1 MLYNNSPTIDMI
13 TFETK
18 ILPGNFSL
26 IAIDLGYSRETA
38 TCGLMH
44 DGIDVPIVL
53 TFGDAI
59 IHVKECIN
67 KKRFCILVMEAVLS
81 TFHNLKGNP
90 DIRGDFEKGRGWYYG
105 PGVITL
111 ASALRFLKVLR
122 NEVSKDARVI
132 LSEAFLSFKKGRSN
146 HSKDAKIIYDQF
158 RKTQP
163 EIIREGTEP
172 ILEFISG
179 VPSVRVFNE

>member
-1 MLYNNSPTIDMI
+1 MI

-26 IAIDLGYSRETA
+26 IALDLGYSRDRA

-44 DGIDVPIVL
+44 DDIDEPIVL

-59 IHVKECIN
+59 INVKECIN
-67 KKRFCILVMEAVLS
+67 KQKFCILVMEAVLS

-105 PGVITL
+105 PGVVTL
-111 ASALRFLKVLR
+111 AAALRFLKILR

-132 LSEAFLSFKKGRSN
+132 LSEAFLSFKNGRTN
-146 HSKDAKIIYDQF
+146 HSNDAKIIYDQF
-158 RKTQP
+158 WKTKP
-163 EIIREGTEP
+163 EKIREGTEP

-179 VPSVRVFNE
+179 VPSVRVFKE